1 MTWLWLLSI
10 VGMLFG
16 LGTMCLTMMDVARWK
31 GTPGPHGPVRVIRQ
45 RNRVISVA
53 GGVPAPDTM
62 EFELRKEIWY
72 DRLLKRHGLA
82 FEAQTGHAQFDRT
95 FFVLADDPAVAA
107 RLQHDHALCDHLLQ
121 LAGPGIPAGYRF
133 ARVVCAGGT
142 LWGEYGWGKA
152 FGEPDIDKLT
162 GGLQLRLQA
171 IAPSLPRETPGEK
184 TTAQYV
190 RRAALRLEQAALL
203 LFLAGLA
210 GLAMLWVT
218 GLPQVIDRTGLWLYA
233 AGVTAVFVY
242 AIFDWGRRHMG
253 RSPRAHRLAAIW
265 LFFGIPGLL
274 VCAMLWVRQLDIGL
288 DRRTSHLR
296 FGGVTGMHVHK
307 GRKVPTRYSAD
318 VFLLPPEEVPG
329 GHVEKLHLQLDAEDY
344 GRVPIIGGIQVV
356 EHPGLLGLRWIERV
370 DEGDEWRR
378 KFGLDQP
385 PASR

>member
-1 MTWLWLLSI
+1 MAWLWVLSI
-10 VGMLFG
+10 VAF
-16 LGTMCLTMMDVARWK
+16 LGSLGWMALQMMDPARWT
-31 GTPGPHGPVRVIRQ
+31 GTPGPLGPVRVNRQ
-45 RNRVISVA
+45 RDRVMSVA
-53 GGVPAPDTM
+53 AGVPAPNAM
-62 EFELRKEIWY
+62 EFELRREIWY

-82 FEAQTGHAQFDRT
+82 FEGQSGHADFDRQ
-95 FFVLADDPAVAA
+95 FFVLADDPAVVA
-107 RLQHDHALCDHLLQ
+107 RLQHDRDLCDRLLQ
-121 LAGPGIPAGYRF
+121 LGGPGVPEGYKF

-152 FGEPDIDKLT
+152 FGEPDVAKLT

-171 IAPSLPRETPGEK
+171 IAPHLPVATPGEK

-210 GLAMLWVT
+210 GLAMLWAT
-218 GLPQVIDRTGLWLYA
+218 GLPQVIDRRGLWLYA

-274 VCAMLWVRQLDIGL
+274 VCAMLWVRQLDITL
-288 DRRTSHLR
+288 DRRASHLR
-296 FGGVTGMHVHK
+296 IGGVTGTQVHN
-307 GRKVPTRYSAD
+307 GRRVPTRYSAD
-318 VFLLPPEEVPG
+318 VFLLPPEGVAG
-329 GHVEKLHLQLDAEDY
+329 GRVEKLHLQLDEEDY
-344 GRVPIIGGIQVV
+344 GRLPLIGGVQVV

-385 PASR
+385 GRP